1 MPKKAIVARVL
12 PVIAV
17 AAVLAFSLFVGGK
30 VSLNTKL
37 VACVGYGYGYGYFPF
52 APLVTGV
59 VPNNG
64 PSTGGTT
71 VTITGLG
78 FCNFPSG
85 VTFGGVP
92 ATGFVVNS
100 DTSATAVSPAHAPG
114 VVHVQVTTAGGTS
127 NTTTLDQFT
136 YGAFTS
142 YFTWFDKASTGFVQD
157 NIHLLNQSGN
167 VAHIFVNGPNGQTF
181 GPITLANATET
192 YVSFAQGTIGG
203 PVSINSDQFILASQ
217 RVQYN
222 QSFNEVWAQAA
233 GSAALVNYINWFDKA
248 STGFLND
255 NIHLLNPGATPST
268 VAVSVQGGTPVVA
281 VVQPGGSTY
290 VTFPFGIIGGPVKIQ
305 VTAGPAVLAS
315 QRVQFQ
321 NTFNEVWASSAALA
335 SGSSFVNWFDKA
347 STGFSNDNIHLLNPG
362 LATVSVTVSEDGGL
376 NSATVNVAAGA
387 ETYVTFPFG
396 VIGGPVK
403 ILVNGPGAVLA
414 SQRVQYNQSFNEV
427 WAEGPGFAV
436 QNSNFIM
443 WYDKAST
450 GFAQDNIHLLNP
462 GTATAFVTV
471 TEGSTVLSAIVPA
484 DGESYVT
491 FPQGTIGGP
500 VKITVTTGPGILA
513 AARVQYYQTFNEIWA
528 AAS

>member
-1 MPKKAIVARVL
+1 
-12 PVIAV
+12 
-17 AAVLAFSLFVGGK
+17 
-30 VSLNTKL
+30 NTKL

-52 APLVTGV
+52 PPLVTGV

-127 NTTTLDQFT
+127 NPTTLDQFT

-142 YFTWFDKASTGFVQD
+142 YFTWFDKASTGFL
-157 NIHLLNQSGN
+157 H
-167 VAHIFVNGPNGQTF
+167 
-181 GPITLANATET
+181 
-192 YVSFAQGTIGG
+192 
-203 PVSINSDQFILASQ
+203 
-217 RVQYN
+217 
-222 QSFNEVWAQAA
+222 
-233 GSAALVNYINWFDKA
+233 
-248 STGFLND
+248 D

-335 SGSSFVNWFDKA
+335 SGSSFVN
-347 STGFSNDNIHLLNPG
+347 
-362 LATVSVTVSEDGGL
+362 
-376 NSATVNVAAGA
+376 
-387 ETYVTFPFG
+387 
-396 VIGGPVK
+396 
-403 ILVNGPGAVLA
+403 
-414 SQRVQYNQSFNEV
+414 
-427 WAEGPGFAV
+427 
-436 QNSNFIM
+436 
-443 WYDKAST
+443 
-450 GFAQDNIHLLNP
+450 
-462 GTATAFVTV
+462 
-471 TEGSTVLSAIVPA
+471 
-484 DGESYVT
+484 
-491 FPQGTIGGP
+491 
-500 VKITVTTGPGILA
+500 
-513 AARVQYYQTFNEIWA
+513 
-528 AAS
+528 